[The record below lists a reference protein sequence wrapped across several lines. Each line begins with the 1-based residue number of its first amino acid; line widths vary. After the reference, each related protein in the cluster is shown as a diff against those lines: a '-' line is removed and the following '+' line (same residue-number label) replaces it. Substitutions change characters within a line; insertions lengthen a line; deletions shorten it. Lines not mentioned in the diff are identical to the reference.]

1 MPSVLES
8 PPEQL
13 EELFEQLE
21 PLPVQVEPAPVQTAA
36 SLVSGIIGDLQH
48 LVQQQ
53 FQLTRMQIAAEL
65 RERVVAAALLATG
78 VLLML
83 VSTIFVCLSASHLL
97 HWMTSPIGIDPASL
111 PLWACHAVVA
121 AVLGLTGGILA
132 CVGRAKF
139 SSILPFRNPVTEIIQ
154 ETLK

>member
-1 MPSVLES
+1 MPTVLES

-13 EELFEQLE
+13 ERLFEQRE
-21 PLPVQVEPAPVQTAA
+21 SLPVQVEPAPAQTAA

-48 LVQQQ
+48 LVEQQ

-65 RERVVAAALLATG
+65 RERLVAAAVLATG

-83 VSTIFVCLSASHLL
+83 VSTIFVCQSVAHLL
-97 HWMTSPIGIDPASL
+97 HWMTSPPGIDPASL

-121 AVLGLTGGILA
+121 AVLGLTGGIMA
-132 CVGRAKF
+132 WVGRAQF
-139 SSILPFRNPVTEIIQ
+139 RSIVPFRNPITEIMQ
-154 ETLK
+154 ETFK